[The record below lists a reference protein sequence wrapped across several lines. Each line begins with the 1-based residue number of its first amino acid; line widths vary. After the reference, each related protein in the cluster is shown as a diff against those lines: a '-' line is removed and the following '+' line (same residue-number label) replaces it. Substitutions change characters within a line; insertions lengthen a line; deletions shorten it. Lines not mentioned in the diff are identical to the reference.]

1 MKYRVLLHKSEEGY
15 FAVSPN
21 FPTCNSMSST
31 AEEALENVRYALQDH
46 LTVREDLHWG
56 DALGSD
62 NIKAVDV
69 EIDAVRETMMRYD
82 IRMIR
87 DSDGYSVSCPMLP
100 GCFSQGDTFEE
111 ALANI
116 QIAIR
121 EWLISMQELLLLG
134 EPDVEVGEGGGGRH
148 HCAGRAHC

>member
-15 FAVSPN
+15 FAVSTN

-31 AEEALENVRYALQDH
+31 AEDALENVRYALQDH
-46 LTVREDLHWG
+46 LTVREDLCWG
-56 DALGSD
+56 DVLRSD

-69 EIDAVRETMMRYD
+69 EVSPGRETAMRYH
-82 IRMIR
+82 IQMVK
-87 DSDGYSVSCPMLP
+87 DSEGYAVSCPMLP

-121 EWLISMQELLLLG
+121 EWLISVQEVLLLG
-134 EPDVEVGEGGGGRH
+134 EPDVEIIEVGKGEEVDL
-148 HCAGRAHC
+148 